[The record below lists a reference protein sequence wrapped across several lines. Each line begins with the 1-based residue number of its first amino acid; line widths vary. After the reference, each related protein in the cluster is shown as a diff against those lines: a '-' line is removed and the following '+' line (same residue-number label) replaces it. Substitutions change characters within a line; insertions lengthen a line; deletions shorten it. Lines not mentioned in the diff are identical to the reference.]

1 MQLRTNPKLKWQ
13 GQPVWDPPSWS
24 WVHTVGL
31 PAAPGVIQQ
40 GKLVS
45 ARPFSDGT
53 GTAAIEL
60 TVAFEGVICSTL
72 LRLDDSALIPLLSEQ
87 LKELRGF
94 TLKQI
99 GEMELT

>member
-13 GQPVWDPPSWS
+13 GKPVWDPPSWS

-60 TVAFEGVICSTL
+60 TVAFEGVSCSTL
-72 LRLDDSALIPLLSEQ
+72 LRLDDSTFIPMLSEQ